1 MWRALEAG
9 QGRFDAGLE
18 QALLGNNTVLRSAG
32 ALAAALRTLREA
44 GLLHTHGET
53 YELERPGPEG
63 RRHDHRELP
72 AMAHQVS
79 EKRVPAEM
87 LDTIVLTIVPEQ
99 YRPLLDDL
107 FAAVERYDPD
117 ADRELITRAFVA
129 ACILHGAQS
138 RKSGEAYIHH
148 PVGTALNA
156 AELKLDSVTIAAAL
170 LHDVVED
177 TGTPIEWIE
186 EQFGS
191 EIAMLVDGVTKLTKM
206 HFTSQEEEQ
215 AENYRKMI
223 IAMATDIRVIL
234 IKLCDRLHNMHT
246 LCYLSKQKQIQ
257 KAKETL
263 EVYAPLAHRLGIHN
277 LKWQLEDLAFS
288 ALHPR
293 KYQEIQKWVA
303 QRRADREDYVDEAA
317 AFLLD
322 ELQEAG
328 IRADITGRAK
338 HFYSIYMKMSRG
350 GKEFNEIFDLTG
362 LRVLVESIKDCYGAV
377 GIIHSVWKP
386 IPGRFKDYIAM
397 PKFNLYQSLHTTV
410 IGPGGKPLEIQIR
423 TFDMH
428 QTAEF
433 GVAAHWLYKEKGE
446 RDPDKLAWLHQMME
460 WQSETG
466 DPREFMDTLRIDLFE
481 DEVFVFTPKGDVKSL
496 AADSTPIDFAYAVHT
511 DVGNHTVGAKVNGRI
526 VPLHTKLHS
535 GDIIEVITSKSSHG
549 PSRDWLDIV
558 TTPRA
563 RQKIRQH
570 FRREQREDSEHS
582 GRDLLQE
589 VLRREGLPSSKILNS
604 KVFGQ
609 ICKEVGFAKPED
621 LYVAIGSGRLPV
633 KTIAN
638 KVMAASGT
646 MKEATPTQEML
657 PSASGA
663 RRRGATG
670 ALRRVRHRGRR
681 HVGHHGAHGQVLQAH
696 PGRRH
701 RGLHLAG
708 QGHHHPPH
716 GLQERPSPDEEPG
729 ALHEGQLAGSGRH
742 GVPRRDPGRGAG
754 QKPSAGGPRPD
765 PLRLGR
771 EHRRRQRADA
781 AGRGRAQPLH
791 ARGRRRTAAGQH
803 HREHPLHPHG
813 VRRVPGR
820 RRLTTLIVS
829 RPNVDRP
836 RYHD

>member
-1 MWRALEAG
+1 MAPQVSDTRLPADLP
-9 QGRFDAGLE
+9 D
-18 QALLGNNTVLRSAG
+18 S
-32 ALAAALRTLREA
+32 AALT
-44 GLLHTHGET
+44 
-53 YELERPGPEG
+53 
-63 RRHDHRELP
+63 
-72 AMAHQVS
+72 QVPD
-79 EKRVPAEM
+79 E
-87 LDTIVLTIVPEQ
+87 
-99 YRPLLDDL
+99 YGPLLDDL
-107 FAAVERYDPD
+107 FAAVERYNPDP
-117 ADRELITRAFVA
+117 DRELITRAFVA
-129 ACILHGAQS
+129 AAFLHGQQS

-177 TGTPIEWIE
+177 TGTPLSWIE
-186 EQFGS
+186 EQFGD

-263 EVYAPLAHRLGIHN
+263 DVYAPLAHRLGIHN
-277 LKWQLEDLAFS
+277 LKWQLEDLSFAS
-288 ALHPR
+288 LHPR

-317 AFLLD
+317 GFLSG
-322 ELQEAG
+322 ELEKAG
-328 IRADITGRAK
+328 IEADITGRAK

-362 LRVLVESIKDCYGAV
+362 LRVLVDSIKDCYGAV

-428 QTAEF
+428 QTAEY
-433 GVAAHWLYKEKGE
+433 GVAAHWLYKERGD
-446 RDPDKLAWLHQMME
+446 RDQDKLGWLHQMME

-466 DPREFMDTLRIDLFE
+466 DPREFMDTLRVDLFE

-496 AADSTPIDFAYAVHT
+496 AAGSTPIDFAFAVHT

-526 VPLHTKLHS
+526 VPLHTKLNS
-535 GDIIEVITSKSSHG
+535 GDIVEVITSKSSHG

-558 TTPRA
+558 NSPRA

-589 VLRREGLPSSKILNS
+589 ALRREGLPAQKILTS
-604 KVFGQ
+604 KVFAQ
-609 ICKEVGFAKPED
+609 ICKDVGFNKPDD
-621 LYVAIGSGRLPV
+621 LFVALGSGRLPV
-633 KTIAN
+633 KTVAN
-638 KVMAASGT
+638 KVMQRAGT
-646 MKEATPTQEML
+646 MKEATPPPEML
-657 PSASGA
+657 PS
-663 RRRGATG
+663 
-670 ALRRVRHRGRR
+670 
-681 HVGHHGAHGQVLQAH
+681 
-696 PGRRH
+696 
-701 RGLHLAG
+701 
-708 QGHHHPPH
+708 
-716 GLQERPSPDEEPG
+716 RPVQDVEEPQ
-729 ALHEGQLAGSGRH
+729 ALSGEFGIAVEGMSDIMVRMAKCCKPIPGDDIVGYISLGKGITIH
-742 GVPRRDPGRGAG
+742 RRDCKNARALMKNPERFTKVGWQGLGGMAFRVEIMVEALDRNHLLEDLARTLSDSGVNIIGGSMQTLPDGVVRDRFTLEVGDVRQLDNILANIRSIHTVYDAYRVVAG
-754 QKPSAGGPRPD
+754 
-765 PLRLGR
+765 
-771 EHRRRQRADA
+771 
-781 AGRGRAQPLH
+781 
-791 ARGRRRTAAGQH
+791 
-803 HREHPLHPHG
+803 
-813 VRRVPGR
+813 
-820 RRLTTLIVS
+820 
-829 RPNVDRP
+829 
-836 RYHD
+836 

>member
-1 MWRALEAG
+1 MAQPVSDKR
-9 QGRFDAGLE
+9 
-18 QALLGNNTVLRSAG
+18 
-32 ALAAALRTLREA
+32 
-44 GLLHTHGET
+44 
-53 YELERPGPEG
+53 
-63 RRHDHRELP
+63 LP
-72 AMAHQVS
+72 ADLPDG
-79 EKRVPAEM
+79 R
-87 LDTIVLTIVPEQ
+87 DLTQVPEK

-107 FAAVERYDPD
+107 FAAIARYNPDP
-117 ADRELITRAFVA
+117 DRELITRAFVA
-129 ACILHGAQS
+129 ACILHGRQS

-156 AELKLDSVTIAAAL
+156 AELKLDSVTMAAAL

-177 TGTPIEWIE
+177 TGTPLSWIE
-186 EQFGS
+186 DQFGD

-277 LKWQLEDLAFS
+277 MKWQLEDLAFA

-317 AFLLD
+317 GFLSAELD
-322 ELQEAG
+322 KAG
-328 IRADITGRAK
+328 IGADITGRAK
-338 HFYSIYMKMSRG
+338 HFYSIYTKMSRG

-362 LRVLVESIKDCYGAV
+362 LRVLVDTIKDCYGAV

-386 IPGRFKDYIAM
+386 LPGRFKDYIAM

-433 GVAAHWLYKEKGE
+433 GVAAHWLYKERGE

-466 DPREFMDTLRIDLFE
+466 DPREFMDTLRVELFE

-496 AADSTPIDFAYAVHT
+496 AAGSTPVDFAYAVHT
-511 DVGNHTVGAKVNGRI
+511 DVGGHTVGAKVNGRI
-526 VPLHTKLHS
+526 VPLHTKLSS
-535 GDIIEVITSKSSHG
+535 GDIVEIITSKSSHG
-549 PSRDWLDIV
+549 PSRDWLDIA
-558 TTPRA
+558 TSPRA

-589 VLRREGLPSSKILNS
+589 VLRREGLPAQKILAS
-604 KVFGQ
+604 KVFTQ
-609 ICKEVGFAKPED
+609 ICKEIGFAKPDD
-621 LYVAIGSGRLPV
+621 LFVAIGSGRLPV
-633 KTIAN
+633 KTVAN
-638 KVMAASGT
+638 KVMQASGT
-646 MKEATPTQEML
+646 MKEATPPPEML
-657 PSASGA
+657 PTRPAQEVDEPQALSGDFGIVVEGMSDIMIRMA
-663 RRRGATG
+663 KCCKPIPGDDI
-670 ALRRVRHRGRR
+670 
-681 HVGHHGAHGQVLQAH
+681 VGYI
-696 PGRRH
+696 
-701 RGLHLAG
+701 
-708 QGHHHPPH
+708 
-716 GLQERPSPDEEPG
+716 S
-729 ALHEGQLAGSGRH
+729 
-742 GVPRRDPGRGAG
+742 
-754 QKPSAGGPRPD
+754 
-765 PLRLGR
+765 LGKGITI
-771 EHRRRQRADA
+771 HRADCKNA
-781 AGRGRAQPLH
+781 RALMKNPERFTKVDWKGLGGMAFRVEIMVEALDRNH
-791 ARGRRRTAAGQH
+791 LLVDLART
-803 HREHPLHPHG
+803 LSDSG
-813 VRRVPGR
+813 VNIVGGSMQTLPDGVVRDRFTLEVGDVRQLDNILGNIRSIHTVYDAYRV
-820 RRLTTLIVS
+820 VAS
-829 RPNVDRP
+829 
-836 RYHD
+836 

>member
-1 MWRALEAG
+1 M
-9 QGRFDAGLE
+9 
-18 QALLGNNTVLRSAG
+18 V
-32 ALAAALRTLREA
+32 
-44 GLLHTHGET
+44 HT
-53 YELERPGPEG
+53 
-63 RRHDHRELP
+63 
-72 AMAHQVS
+72 VS
-79 EKRVPAEM
+79 EKRLPAD
-87 LDTIVLTIVPEQ
+87 LPDGKALTQVPEK

-107 FAAVERYDPD
+107 FAAVGRYNPDP
-117 ADRELITRAFVA
+117 DRELITRAFVA
-129 ACILHGAQS
+129 ATVLHDRQS
-138 RKSGEAYIHH
+138 RKSGEAYLHH

-177 TGTPIEWIE
+177 TGTPLAWIE
-186 EQFGS
+186 EQFGD
-191 EIAMLVDGVTKLTKM
+191 EVAMIVDGVTKLTKM

-223 IAMATDIRVIL
+223 VAMATDIRVIL

-246 LCYLSKQKQIQ
+246 LSYLSKQKQIQ

-277 LKWQLEDLAFS
+277 LKWQLEDLAFAS
-288 ALHPR
+288 LHPR

-317 AFLLD
+317 GFLRN
-322 ELQEAG
+322 ELLAAG
-328 IRADITGRAK
+328 IEADIEGRVK

-362 LRVLVESIKDCYGAV
+362 LRVLVQTVKDCYGAV
-377 GIIHSVWKP
+377 GIIHSLWKP
-386 IPGRFKDYIAM
+386 LPGRFKDYIAM

-446 RDPDKLAWLHQMME
+446 RDSDKLAWLHQLME

-466 DPREFMDTLRIDLFE
+466 DPREFMDSLRIGLFE

-496 AADSTPIDFAYAVHT
+496 AAGSTPVDFAYSVHT
-511 DVGNHTVGAKVNGRI
+511 DVGSHTVGAKVNGRI
-526 VPLHTKLHS
+526 VPLHTRLNS
-535 GDIIEVITSKSSHG
+535 GDIVEIITSKSSHG

-589 VLRREGLPSSKILNS
+589 ALRREGLPAQKMLSS

-609 ICKEVGFAKPED
+609 ICKEIGFGRPDD
-621 LYVAIGSGRLPV
+621 LFAALGSGRVPV
-633 KTIAN
+633 KTVAS
-638 KVMAASGT
+638 KLMQASGT
-646 MKEATPTQEML
+646 MKEAPPPDVLPTRPVPEVDEPQALSGEFGIAVEGMSDIMVRMAKCCKPIPGDAIVGYISLGKGITIHRSDCKNARALMKNPERFTKVDWQGLGGMAFRVEIMVEALDRTHLLEDLARTLSDSGVNIVGGSMQTL
-657 PSASGA
+657 PDGVVRDRFTLEVGDVRQLDNILANIRSIHTVYDAY
-663 RRRGATG
+663 
-670 ALRRVRHRGRR
+670 RV
-681 HVGHHGAHGQVLQAH
+681 VGG
-696 PGRRH
+696 
-701 RGLHLAG
+701 
-708 QGHHHPPH
+708 
-716 GLQERPSPDEEPG
+716 
-729 ALHEGQLAGSGRH
+729 
-742 GVPRRDPGRGAG
+742 
-754 QKPSAGGPRPD
+754 
-765 PLRLGR
+765 
-771 EHRRRQRADA
+771 
-781 AGRGRAQPLH
+781 
-791 ARGRRRTAAGQH
+791 
-803 HREHPLHPHG
+803 
-813 VRRVPGR
+813 
-820 RRLTTLIVS
+820 
-829 RPNVDRP
+829 
-836 RYHD
+836 

>member
-1 MWRALEAG
+1 MAQPVSDKQLSS
-9 QGRFDAGLE
+9 DLP
-18 QALLGNNTVLRSAG
+18 
-32 ALAAALRTLREA
+32 
-44 GLLHTHGET
+44 HGS
-53 YELERPGPEG
+53 
-63 RRHDHRELP
+63 D
-72 AMAHQVS
+72 
-79 EKRVPAEM
+79 
-87 LDTIVLTIVPEQ
+87 LTDVPEK

-107 FAAVERYDPD
+107 FAAIARYNHD
-117 ADRELITRAFVA
+117 ADRDLITRAFVA
-129 ACILHGAQS
+129 ACILHGEQS

-177 TGTPIEWIE
+177 TGTSLGWVADE
-186 EQFGS
+186 FGD

-277 LKWQLEDLAFS
+277 MKWQLEDLSFAT
-288 ALHPR
+288 LHPR

-317 AFLLD
+317 GYLRTALT
-322 ELQEAG
+322 EAG
-328 IRADITGRAK
+328 IEADISGRAK
-338 HFYSIYMKMSRG
+338 HFYSIYTKMSRG

-362 LRVLVESIKDCYGAV
+362 LRLQVDSIKDCYGAV

-397 PKFNLYQSLHTTV
+397 PKFNMYQSLHTTV

-433 GVAAHWLYKEKGE
+433 GVAAHWLYKERGE
-446 RDPDKLAWLHQMME
+446 RDTDKLAWLHQMME

-466 DPREFMDTLRIDLFE
+466 DPREFMDTLRVDLFE

-496 AADSTPIDFAYAVHT
+496 AAGSTPIDFAYAVHT

-526 VPLHTKLHS
+526 VPLHTELSS

-558 TTPRA
+558 HSPRA

-589 VLRREGLPSSKILNS
+589 VLRREGLPAQKILAS
-604 KVFGQ
+604 KVFTQ
-609 ICKEVGFAKPED
+609 ICKEIGFAKPDD
-621 LYVAIGSGRLPV
+621 LYLAIGSGRVPV
-633 KTIAN
+633 KTVAN
-638 KVMAASGT
+638 KVMQASGT
-646 MKEATPTQEML
+646 MKEATPPPAML
-657 PSASGA
+657 PTKPAHDTDEPQALSGA
-663 RRRGATG
+663 FGIAVEGMSDIMVRMAKCCKPIPGDDIVGYISLGKGITIHRDDCKNAR
-670 ALRRVRHRGRR
+670 ALMKNPERFTNVDW
-681 HVGHHGAHGQVLQAH
+681 
-696 PGRRH
+696 
-701 RGLHLAG
+701 
-708 QGHHHPPH
+708 H
-716 GLQERPSPDEEPG
+716 GLSGMAFRVEIMVEALDRNHLLEDLARTLSDSGANIVGGAVQTLPDGVVRDRFTLEVG
-729 ALHEGQLAGSGRH
+729 DVRQLDNILANIRSIH
-742 GVPRRDPGRGAG
+742 TVY
-754 QKPSAGGPRPD
+754 
-765 PLRLGR
+765 
-771 EHRRRQRADA
+771 DA
-781 AGRGRAQPLH
+781 Y
-791 ARGRRRTAAGQH
+791 
-803 HREHPLHPHG
+803 
-813 VRRVPGR
+813 RVVG
-820 RRLTTLIVS
+820 T
-829 RPNVDRP
+829 
-836 RYHD
+836 